1 MQLYNNISSEERS
14 KILDESN
21 QNRITLS
28 FYKYANITNPKKF
41 RDDLYRFW
49 DKIGILGRIYV
60 ASEGINA
67 QLSLPEKMWAIF
79 SLVVFIQKICSCM
92 ILKKLFF

>member
-28 FYKYANITNPKKF
+28 FYKYANI
-41 RDDLYRFW
+41 
-49 DKIGILGRIYV
+49 
-60 ASEGINA
+60 INIINNKEVI
-67 QLSLPEKMWAIF
+67 PELIQNECNSKEIF
-79 SLVVFIQKICSCM
+79 KSVR
-92 ILKKLFF
+92 